1 MHIIQRCALM
11 LFLSLSTTAMAE
23 PAPFVCVHEKDH
35 LPALDPL
42 ADSWYREAAALAKPG
57 TRRPWARIVE
67 LYGKA
72 VERNHWKAMHNLAAL
87 YRTGWPGSIEQ
98 DRQKSLDLYQRMI
111 DLGVPQ
117 GFYNM
122 AAMIGNKAGVRNPA
136 TDGLTFLDKAARMGN
151 PAALTELGKLYIYYG
166 KKEDLGLQYTR
177 CAAEQGYGLANHE
190 LALYYEILKGNFP
203 LALQHYQIAFSQ
215 GHRPAAFLMMRVF
228 DKETPRHTAMWYT
241 PDEKLTALYTDLL
254 TQLVNDPDIR
264 FPTLMKDHP
273 LPPHPTQGYDA
284 ERPDW
289 KPEQGGESITP

>member
-1 MHIIQRCALM
+1 MHFINRFALM
-11 LFLSLSTTAMAE
+11 LFLSLGTTAMAE

-122 AAMIGNKAGVRNPA
+122 AAMIGNKAGVKNPA

-177 CAAEQGYGLANHE
+177 CAAEQGYGQANYE
-190 LALYYEILKGNFP
+190 LALYYEILKSNYP
-203 LALQHYQIAFSQ
+203 IALQHYQVALSQ
-215 GHRPAAFLMMRVF
+215 GHSSSALVMKYAFSSSSKPNSR
-228 DKETPRHTAMWYT
+228 MWYA
-241 PDEKLTALYTDLL
+241 PDDSLYEVYAEYYS
-254 TQLVNDPDIR
+254 QLRNDPDIR

-289 KPEQGGESITP
+289 KPEHARP

>member
-11 LFLSLSTTAMAE
+11 LFLTVGTTAMAE
-23 PAPFVCVHEKDH
+23 PAPFVCVHEKDQ

-42 ADSWYREAAALAKPG
+42 ADSWYREAAALAKPD
-57 TRRPWARIVE
+57 TLRPWARIVE

-72 VERNHWKAMHNLAAL
+72 VERDHWKAMHNLAAL

-190 LALYYEILKGNFP
+190 LALYYKILKGNFP

-241 PDEKLTALYTDLL
+241 PDENLTALYTDLR
-254 TQLVNDPDIR
+254 TQLVNDSDIR

-289 KPEQGGESITP
+289 KPEHARP